1 MKKQPVPLKKVIING
16 LLNGLIF
23 TLLMEVYYHYFTDD
37 KFSLLRVFYYFFAF
51 GVFSALTYRY
61 QYQYRNKK

>member
-23 TLLMEVYYHYFTDD
+23 TLFMEVYYNFFTDD
-37 KFSLLRVFYYFFAF
+37 KFSLLRVFIHFFAF
-51 GVFSALTYRY
+51 GFFSALTFRY